1 MDDSPKFSANQV
13 RKDAIKAN
21 KSEIR
26 KLLRHCDDP
35 SMSIIFAVAK
45 LHPGC
50 DVATFDFHST
60 APIAGMKKEMNCIP
74 KKFSRRLS
82 RAISS
87 YLVAVRE
94 ETGPNSDEVRSPV
107 NESGFPVPSRPVHDL
122 SSKELDKF
130 LPEVVRYVC
139 EASGA
144 PTTGTMYAS
153 LDRQGVCKPP
163 TLQVPGWLEE
173 ALPRENFYGPSRRF
187 AAGNTVRR
195 VKLLITDFMLQHGV
209 NPIKHCRRPASSRPK
224 NIYTTRQELYEEVER
239 LNVSGREAAQRLAD
253 LYGLNIGRNVESGN
267 DVDQDSADYHS
278 AHHQIQ
284 IPNHN
289 NNNTSSYNQAG
300 HRVSYGGPYNH
311 LGCGGAANY
320 PEEQSS
326 YTWFNQ
332 QQ

>member
-1 MDDSPKFSANQV
+1 MENSPKFSANQV

-26 KLLRHCDDP
+26 KLLRYCDDA

-60 APIAGMKKEMNCIP
+60 APIADMKKEMNCIP

-82 RAISS
+82 RAISE

-107 NESGFPVPSRPVHDL
+107 NESGFPMPNRPVHDL

-139 EASGA
+139 QTAGA

-153 LDRQGVCKPP
+153 FDRQGVCKPP

-173 ALPRENFYGPSRRF
+173 AIPRESFCGPSRKF
-187 AAGNTVRR
+187 VAGNTVRR

-209 NPIKHCRRPASSRPK
+209 NPIKHCRRPAATRPK
-224 NIYTTRQELYEEVER
+224 TIYTTRQELHEEVER
-239 LNVSGREAAQRLAD
+239 MNASGREAAQRLAD
-253 LYGLNIGRNVESGN
+253 LYGLNTDGN
-267 DVDQDSADYHS
+267 AERGSIVDQDSTDYHS
-278 AHHQIQ
+278 AQHQIR
-284 IPNHN
+284 IPN
-289 NNNTSSYNQAG
+289 NNNNANNYNHAA
-300 HRVSYGGPYNH
+300 HRASYGGPYNH
-311 LGCGGAANY
+311 GRGGTASY